1 MTPKVSIVILVS
13 LMLTLLLASGC
24 ERSVSPHRG
33 PAIDLMPYIWD
44 LERSPRENREAE
56 VMALCL
62 SNRLVAPEHLYQ
74 TILYQLAAIR
84 AQYGDSI
91 PQLKEI
97 SFRTDWAIGE
107 LLILLTIEAR
117 ELVRIGKYHDLDFLN
132 EYLKLKKM
140 DTCCGWNHLIFEGCL
155 HPEYLVDLYVPVA
168 SVEYAQP
175 NFFYGDGSTIY
186 PSFSENGITYLFREA
201 WGDCPSGC
209 YRQRFWCFEADGF
222 DVNYIG
228 FWDPATEPEPDWWGQ
243 ARTGIF
249 PY

>member
-1 MTPKVSIVILVS
+1 MKRKLAINIFLSLILVI
-13 LMLTLLLASGC
+13 LLASSC
-24 ERSVSPHRG
+24 ERSVSPNKRS
-33 PAIDLMPYIWD
+33 AIDLGAYKWD

-56 VMALCL
+56 EMALWL
-62 SNRLVAPEHLYQ
+62 SDRLVAPEHLYQ

-84 AQYGDSI
+84 AEYGDSI

-97 SFRTDWAIGE
+97 SFRAKWAIGE

-117 ELVRIGKYHDLDFLN
+117 DLFWIGKYHDWDFLN

-140 DTCCGWNHLIFEGCL
+140 DTCCGWNHLVFEGRL
-155 HPEYLVDLYVPVA
+155 HPEYLVDLYVTVA

-175 NFFYGDGSTIY
+175 NHRYGDGSTIY

-209 YRQRFWCFEADGF
+209 IHERFWCFKAKGF
-222 DVNYIG
+222 DIEYIG
-228 FWDPATEPEPDWWGQ
+228 YWDPDSEPEPDWWGKC
-243 ARTGIF
+243 R
-249 PY
+249 